1 MTKAGLA
8 LVASAAMLLLAAC
21 SADSTPT
28 TPAATPTTDGST
40 SPTSS
45 REAAPEPSTEQG
57 MAETRAR
64 FTAGNAEIIVRI
76 ADNPTSRDFVSMLP
90 LTLDF
95 EDFAGREKIS
105 DLPRELTTEGST
117 GTAPANGDL
126 TYFVPWGNLPFFY
139 NSDETHDD
147 RLIPIGTVETGY
159 ELLDDLEAGP
169 VTVELID

>member
-1 MTKAGLA
+1 MTKTGLA
-8 LVASAAMLLLAAC
+8 LVASAAMLLPAAC

-40 SPTSS
+40 SRTSS
-45 REAAPEPSTEQG
+45 PEAG
-57 MAETRAR
+57 VTRVR

-90 LTLDF
+90 LTLSF

-105 DLPRELTTEGST
+105 YLARDLTTEGST

-126 TYFVPWGNLPFFY
+126 TYFVPWGNLAFFY

-169 VTVELID
+169 VAVELID